1 MSKLTALG
9 NLGIGGVAAALL
21 GGCVTVGE
29 PEVAKWNIPQPGS
42 SWTVAQHN
50 TGSFGKDIKFD
61 IKRGEAMWQGQPAV
75 ALTNSV
81 TGTTV
86 MANPDSSRWM
96 AILGRDGNPA
106 VTFDPPI
113 GFQFPLKV
121 GKEWTTTHR
130 MTVAATGRTTEMQY
144 SCKVESYE
152 PVTVPAGTFNSFKV
166 RCKGPGY
173 EDMVWSSPD
182 YGMFLKTS
190 LRRFAD
196 HSQGPGTQEQE
207 LVALNL
213 VK

>member
-9 NLGIGGVAAALL
+9 NLGIGGVAAAFL
-21 GGCVTVGE
+21 GGCATVGE

-50 TGSFGKDIKFD
+50 TGSYGKDIRFEVSQS
-61 IKRGEAMWQGQPAV
+61 EAMWKGQPAV
-75 ALTNSV
+75 ARANSA
-81 TGTTV
+81 TGMTT
-86 MANPDSSRWM
+86 MFDRETSRLM
-96 AILGRDGNPA
+96 AIVGRDGNPV
-106 VTFDPPI
+106 VTIDPPI

-121 GKEWTTTHR
+121 GKEWSTTHR
-130 MTVAATGRTTEMQY
+130 WAVAATGRTTEMLF

-152 PVTVPAGTFNSFKV
+152 PVTVPAGTFDSFKI
-166 RCKGPGY
+166 RCKGAGY
-173 EDMVWSSPD
+173 EDVYWSSPD
-182 YGMFLKTS
+182 YGMFLKAS